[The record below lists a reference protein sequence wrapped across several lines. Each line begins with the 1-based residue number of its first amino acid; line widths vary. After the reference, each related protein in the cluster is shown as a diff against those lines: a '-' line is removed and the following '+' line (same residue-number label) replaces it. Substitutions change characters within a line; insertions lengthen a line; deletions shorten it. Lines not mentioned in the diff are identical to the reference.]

1 MCMHMLWQAYYS
13 GVPPAP
19 PAALIRLEGV
29 LMVATMALLVTVGGW
44 LLFHLMR
51 CSVHRCR
58 GVRASWRTKKKLL
71 CAPVKPLQR
80 VGPSSAKAHMVAA
93 DDLDI
98 RHVRSDPHA
107 PLKKGHRRSHSAPVT
122 RSLAMLLHS
131 KGEEEEGAKAEA
143 GRWTSDTGRVTTR
156 ASWRTMIQQCAQQ
169 LSTPPSPSPRKPSM
183 LERAAGPLLRRAG
196 SLCVLVLAL
205 VLVPTALQLRHVLQ
219 QDDGII
225 DTDIA
230 SFRSVT
236 GRYTDRQDAFWLLLI
251 DSNTTLLHDLA
262 HASSAACIGV
272 RGEAST
278 ARRRQQGSPRSAAGR
293 VPRRG
298 CGWRH

>member
-1 MCMHMLWQAYYS
+1 
-13 GVPPAP
+13 
-19 PAALIRLEGV
+19 
-29 LMVATMALLVTVGGW
+29 
-44 LLFHLMR
+44 
-51 CSVHRCR
+51 
-58 GVRASWRTKKKLL
+58 
-71 CAPVKPLQR
+71 
-80 VGPSSAKAHMVAA
+80 
-93 DDLDI
+93 
-98 RHVRSDPHA
+98 
-107 PLKKGHRRSHSAPVT
+107 
-122 RSLAMLLHS
+122 
-131 KGEEEEGAKAEA
+131 
-143 GRWTSDTGRVTTR
+143 
-156 ASWRTMIQQCAQQ
+156 
-169 LSTPPSPSPRKPSM
+169 M

-205 VLVPTALQLRHVLQ
+205 VLVPTALQLRRVLQ